1 MSRLNIIKNAMR
13 QLIKEAN
20 IIHVKER
27 TQCTKADA
35 EVFQVSEL
43 PDRDFKIT
51 IISVQKECII
61 CVNR

>member
-1 MSRLNIIKNAMR
+1 M
-13 QLIKEAN
+13 IKEAN

-51 IISVQKECII
+51 TINVWKEWII
-61 CVNR
+61 CVNK